1 VADNDQSLARRA
13 RGNVAQYF
21 GRLAQ
26 SYGDGEFY
34 IRRREATVVAIADDI
49 AQAHRILDLGCGN
62 GRYLYEFKVVA
73 RTALVM
79 GADLTHE
86 MLREARLRCGIGTP
100 LIRADATALPIRA
113 GALDII
119 FASHVFQF
127 ITDKDAAMAG
137 VAQCL
142 SAHGAIIITVGGSGV
157 REMLASLAS
166 PAQWERFAEAVFP
179 SRRRIVAMEAE
190 QVHREAMERAGLS
203 METRDVRFA
212 LSWNG
217 LVEWIDLRWSPFM
230 DEDQRRVASEV
241 LDELAPTLSSRV
253 FDLTERLLIGRR
265 PTSGPVPNATGRL

>member
-1 VADNDQSLARRA
+1 MADDDPSQARRA
-13 RGNVAQYF
+13 PGNVAQYF

-34 IRRREATVVAIADDI
+34 LRRREATVAAIAEDL
-49 AQAHRILDLGCGN
+49 AHAHRILDLGCGN
-62 GRYLYEFKVVA
+62 GRYLYEFRKSA
-73 RTALVM
+73 PDAIGI

-86 MLREARLRCGIGTP
+86 MLAQARIRCGIGTP
-100 LIRADATALPIRA
+100 LIRADVTALPIRA

-137 VAQCL
+137 VARCL
-142 SAHGAIIITVGGSGV
+142 SPRGAIIITVGGSGV

-166 PAQWERFAEAVFP
+166 PAQWERLAQAVFP

-203 METRDVRFA
+203 IETRDVSFA
-212 LSWNG
+212 LSWSG

-253 FDLTERLLIGRR
+253 FDLTERLLIGR
-265 PTSGPVPNATGRL
+265 PSPFTPVPNAARRL